1 VKAILRWTVTAGLGL
16 ATGIA
21 GVGHTATTP
30 PPETALAITIH
41 VRNYAGVAAHTL
53 EDAERAATA
62 IFRKAGVEIAW
73 DEMSL
78 PAEHLPATPS
88 KRAAFTLGDIRLNIV
103 PEMLVGRSRLPN
115 NALGLAPGTG
125 ANRDTIY
132 VFDDNVQSLFWKVLN
147 AHLMGNIDVNISR
160 GLILGHVI
168 AHEVG
173 HLLLDQE
180 LHSVRGIMRGQWS
193 FADLRDMARGLLNFT
208 PQQAE
213 RMQDDIRS
221 RESIL

>member
-1 VKAILRWTVTAGLGL
+1 MKAILRWTVTAALGL

-21 GVGHTATTP
+21 GVGHAATTP
-30 PPETALAITIH
+30 PPETAVAITIH
-41 VRNYAGVAAHTL
+41 VRNYARVAAHTL
-53 EDAERAATA
+53 EDAERAATV

-78 PAEHLPATPS
+78 PAEHLAATPS
-88 KRAAFTLGDIRLNIV
+88 ERAAFTLGDIRLNIV
-103 PEMLVGRSRLPN
+103 PEMLVGRSRLPD